1 MMERNML
8 DKSRPAWIND
18 RLNQTLVAVA
28 TIGAIAV
35 YLIVA
40 RGWAW

>member
-1 MMERNML
+1 MMLNQP
-8 DKSRPAWIND
+8 RPTWIND
-18 RLNQTLVAVA
+18 GLNQKLVAAV
-28 TIGAIAV
+28 IVGAVAV

>member
-1 MMERNML
+1 MMLNKPRL
-8 DKSRPAWIND
+8 TWIND
-18 RLNQTLVAVA
+18 GLNQTLVAAVIVA
-28 TIGAIAV
+28 AVAV